1 MIICKFYAR
10 FVTLENDLRRAK
22 MGRMT
27 KQGIDYFSLDVQ
39 FDDKLEL
46 YLLEHESNGLAV
58 FIVLLQLIYSNEGYY
73 TTNGKDLALLIKKR
87 INLDIDIITSC
98 INAMI
103 SREIFDKDLYKKY
116 NILTSRGIQKRFFD
130 AAKRKKEVRV
140 IREYLLTDINVY
152 TNLISVNINNKNVSN
167 NATKEEEEEEEEE
180 KEDKKATK
188 DEYEFPLEIT
198 SKYGLKDKYIEW
210 LSHRKEMKFKKL
222 TQKGVNSQI
231 KFLLKQPDPIGV
243 IDQSIMN
250 GYQGLF
256 ELKGVK
262 NGAHKPV
269 ATADELYKFSESILN
284 DDRLK

>member
-1 MIICKFYAR
+1 
-10 FVTLENDLRRAK
+10 

-167 NATKEEEEEEEEE
+167 NATKEEEEEEEDVKG
-180 KEDKKATK
+180 KEDERNIDFDLFWDNYDKKV
-188 DEYEFPLEIT
+188 
-198 SKYGLKDKYIEW
+198 GHKDKIK
-210 LSHRKEMKFKKL
+210 RKWDRLRES
-222 TQKGVNSQI
+222 TQLI
-231 KFLLKQPDPIGV
+231 ILKHI
-243 IDQSIMN
+243 
-250 GYQGLF
+250 
-256 ELKGVK
+256 
-262 NGAHKPV
+262 
-269 ATADELYKFSESILN
+269 ELYKRAQPNKRYRKNPETYLNNESWN
-284 DDRLK
+284 DEIIEENNGVYTKHLTENKLRAIANDIANDPDLK